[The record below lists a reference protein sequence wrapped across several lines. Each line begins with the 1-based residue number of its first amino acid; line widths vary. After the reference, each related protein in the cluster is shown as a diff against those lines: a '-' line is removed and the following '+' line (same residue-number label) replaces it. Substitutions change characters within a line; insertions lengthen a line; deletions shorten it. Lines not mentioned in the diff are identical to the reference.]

1 MIIYVVVWNRLDINK
16 VNNIFLKDEKQLE
29 VVKIICVIL
38 MFKYDIKVSCF
49 LFFKYLIILKVNS
62 IKKYF

>member
-1 MIIYVVVWNRLDINK
+1 MIIYVVFWNRLDINK

-38 MFKYDIKVSCF
+38 MFKYDIK
-49 LFFKYLIILKVNS
+49 LFFV
-62 IKKYF
+62 F